1 MYILLYYEN
10 SDTEILVTYSL
21 YANKVNNKHT
31 VLCTVYTVLCA
42 GVHCPTNNRNFCIK
56 SEPVMAGA
64 DGTVNVQLLFRYK
77 NIKMWRDSFL
87 LAGDDSPLQYSHG
100 THCQTRHM
108 SGALNKVLLCVCIP

>member
-42 GVHCPTNNRNFCIK
+42 GVHCPTNNQNFCIK

-77 NIKMWRDSFL
+77 NIKMWRDSFS
-87 LAGDDSPLQYSHG
+87 LA
-100 THCQTRHM
+100 
-108 SGALNKVLLCVCIP
+108 

>member
-10 SDTEILVTYSL
+10 SDSEILVTYSL
-21 YANKVNNKHT
+21 YANKVNNKHTGMYCTVYT

-42 GVHCPTNNRNFCIK
+42 GVHCPTNNQNFCIK

-77 NIKMWRDSFL
+77 NIKMWQDSFL
-87 LAGDDSPLQYSHG
+87 LAGDDFI
-100 THCQTRHM
+100 QT
-108 SGALNKVLLCVCIP
+108 VQFP